1 MSLAS
6 STANVAMINL
16 VMLAADGSGGVWQDP
31 VQLIPHGMDGDPEGF
46 VARIREGLPLVNNLR
61 VLFNEHSF
69 NPDGSLHPEM
79 ERFLRAGVAQG
90 FELTICYGGGD
101 AQNIGIGTDRWP
113 ALSNPEAIRA
123 LQENLTD
130 VSGAWA
136 DMLAWMAANP
146 SVAAGVWGWELM
158 TESAAYRHSV
168 RFNGTADGLSAADF
182 VKLYVD
188 HAIQL
193 ADQIGAA
200 VGGNILVGGWGYN
213 GDFLTLANTQI
224 NGQSALDYLRAGVGQ
239 DLVWSAHLYPGW
251 MGTNLVDTP
260 AELIARLEAIY
271 APVAADRVVITEINA
286 DGQVNNPAQP
296 QGFDDLFA
304 AAYEWFVGQGMGF
317 GWYPGVQTGASHL
330 IYLETNGTETYRNQ
344 HSLAHAMNAFSL
356 GQAPASEAAGEVV
369 TASLV
374 SARLRNQAYETAA
387 GEAIFDAVSQAGF
400 GFGFGGND
408 TLRGTSGSNDFL
420 YGGQGNDILAGYGAD
435 DFLYGQHGN
444 DRLLGSTG
452 KDQIFGGWGND
463 SLDGGSGQDYMAGGL
478 HNDTYLVDS
487 SLDTV
492 VEHLGEGSDLVQTT
506 LARFSLGAN
515 VEHLTYTGAVS
526 FAGTGTAA
534 ANRLQGGAMAD
545 ILSGRQGN
553 DTLIGGAGNDRLIGG
568 TGADQHLGGDGRDV
582 ASYQLATSGVQ
593 ADLTR
598 VLTGTTRG
606 EAAGDSF
613 VSIENLIGSAHRDW
627 LGGDALANV
636 IWGQGGDDG
645 LVGRAG
651 NDHLFGGTGADRFVF
666 RTGYDTDRI
675 RDFQDNVD
683 TILLGDF
690 AGVTSASTAL
700 THARQSG
707 AHVVFDFGAGDVL
720 VVENIT
726 LAALRDD
733 ISIL

>member
-1 MSLAS
+1 
-6 STANVAMINL
+6 
-16 VMLAADGSGGVWQDP
+16 
-31 VQLIPHGMDGDPEGF
+31 
-46 VARIREGLPLVNNLR
+46 
-61 VLFNEHSF
+61 
-69 NPDGSLHPEM
+69 
-79 ERFLRAGVAQG
+79 
-90 FELTICYGGGD
+90 
-101 AQNIGIGTDRWP
+101 
-113 ALSNPEAIRA
+113 
-123 LQENLTD
+123 
-130 VSGAWA
+130 
-136 DMLAWMAANP
+136 
-146 SVAAGVWGWELM
+146 
-158 TESAAYRHSV
+158 
-168 RFNGTADGLSAADF
+168 
-182 VKLYVD
+182 
-188 HAIQL
+188 
-193 ADQIGAA
+193 
-200 VGGNILVGGWGYN
+200 
-213 GDFLTLANTQI
+213 
-224 NGQSALDYLRAGVGQ
+224 
-239 DLVWSAHLYPGW
+239 
-251 MGTNLVDTP
+251 
-260 AELIARLEAIY
+260 
-271 APVAADRVVITEINA
+271 
-286 DGQVNNPAQP
+286 
-296 QGFDDLFA
+296 
-304 AAYEWFVGQGMGF
+304 MGF

-356 GQAPASEAAGEVV
+356 GQSPASEAAGEVV

-374 SARLRNQAYETAA
+374 TARLRNQAYETAA

-420 YGGQGNDILAGYGAD
+420 YGGQGNDILSGYGAD

-444 DRLLGSTG
+444 DHILGSSG
-452 KDQIFGGWGND
+452 KDQLFGGWGHD
-463 SLDGGSGQDYMAGGL
+463 TLDGGSGQDYMAGGR

-506 LARFSLGAN
+506 LARFVLGAN

-545 ILSGRQGN
+545 TLSGRQGN

-568 TGADQHLGGDGRDV
+568 LGADQHSGGDGRDA

-593 ADLTR
+593 VDLTR
-598 VLTGTTRG
+598 VLTGPTRG

-666 RTGYDTDRI
+666 RTGYDTDRV

-683 TILLGDF
+683 TLLLGGF

-700 THARQSG
+700 GHAQQSG
-707 AHVVFDFGAGDVL
+707 AHVVFNFGAGDVL

>member
-6 STANVAMINL
+6 STTNVAMINL

-31 VQLIPHGMDGDPEGF
+31 VQLIPHGMNGDPEGF

-69 NPDGSLHPEM
+69 NANGSLHPEM
-79 ERFLRAGVAQG
+79 ERFLRAAVAQG
-90 FELTICYGGGD
+90 FDLTICYGGGD

-123 LQENLTD
+123 LNENLTD

-146 SVAAGVWGWELM
+146 AVAAGVWGWELM
-158 TESAAYRHSV
+158 NESAAYRHSV

-182 VKLYVD
+182 VKLYAD
-188 HAIQL
+188 HAIEL
-193 ADQIGAA
+193 ARQIGAA
-200 VGGNILVGGWGYN
+200 AEGNILVGGWGYN

-224 NGQSALDYLRAGVGQ
+224 AGQSALDYLRAGVGQ

-251 MGTNLVDTP
+251 MGTNTVNTP
-260 AELIARLEAIY
+260 AELIARLEVIY

-286 DGQVNNPAQP
+286 DGQINNPAQP
-296 QGFDDLFA
+296 QGFDDFFA
-304 AAYEWFVGQGMGF
+304 AAYEWFVGRGMGF

-356 GQAPASEAAGEVV
+356 GQSPASAAAGEVV

-374 SARLRNQAYETAA
+374 TAQLRNQAYETAT
-387 GEAIFDAVSQAGF
+387 GEALFDAVSQAGF

-420 YGGQGNDILAGYGAD
+420 YGGQGNDILSGYGAD

-444 DRLLGSTG
+444 DLMLGSSG
-452 KDQIFGGWGND
+452 RDQLFGGWGHD
-463 SLDGGSGQDYMAGGL
+463 TLDGGSGQDYMAGGR
-478 HNDTYLVDS
+478 HNDTYVVNS

-492 VEHLGEGSDLVQTT
+492 VEHYGEGSDLVQTT
-506 LARFSLGAN
+506 LASYRLGAN
-515 VEHLTYTGAVS
+515 VEHLTYTGTAS
-526 FAGTGTAA
+526 FGGTGTAT
-534 ANRLQGGAMAD
+534 ANRITGGNLGD
-545 ILSGRQGN
+545 VLSGLQGN
-553 DTLIGGAGNDRLIGG
+553 DTLIGGAGNDRLLGG
-568 TGADQHLGGDGRDV
+568 AGADVLNGGSGRDTV
-582 ASYQLATSGVQ
+582 SYQAATSGVR

-598 VLTGTTRG
+598 VMTGTAMG
-606 EAAGDSF
+606 EASGDSF

-636 IWGQGGDDG
+636 IWGQGGDDT
-645 LVGRAG
+645 LAGRAG

-666 RTGYDTDRI
+666 YRSYDIDRV
-675 RDFQDNVD
+675 RDFQDNFD
-683 TILLGDF
+683 TLVIGGF
-690 AGVTSASTAL
+690 AGVTSVETAL
-700 THARQSG
+700 SHARQSG
-707 AHVVFDFGAGDVL
+707 AHVVFDFGSGDVL
-720 VVENIT
+720 TVDNT
-726 LAALRDD
+726 SLAALRDD

>member
-1 MSLAS
+1 
-6 STANVAMINL
+6 MINL
-16 VMLAADGSGGVWQDP
+16 VMLAADGNGGVWQDP
-31 VQLIPHGMDGDPEGF
+31 VQLIPHGMNGDPEGF

-69 NPDGSLHPEM
+69 NANGSLHPEM
-79 ERFLRAGVAQG
+79 ERFLRAAVAQG
-90 FELTICYGGGD
+90 FDLTICYGGGD

-123 LQENLTD
+123 LNENLTD

-158 TESAAYRHSV
+158 NESAAYRHSV

-182 VKLYVD
+182 VKLYAD
-188 HAIQL
+188 HAIEL
-193 ADQIGAA
+193 ARQIGAA
-200 VGGNILVGGWGYN
+200 AEGNILVGGWGYN

-251 MGTNLVDTP
+251 MGTNTVNTP
-260 AELIARLEAIY
+260 AELIARLEVIY

-286 DGQVNNPAQP
+286 DGQINNPAQP
-296 QGFDDLFA
+296 QGFDDFFA
-304 AAYEWFVGQGMGF
+304 AAYEWFVGRGMGF

-356 GQAPASEAAGEVV
+356 GQSPASAAAGEVV

-374 SARLRNQAYETAA
+374 TAQLRNQAYETAT
-387 GEAIFDAVSQAGF
+387 GEALFDAVSQAGF

-420 YGGQGNDILAGYGAD
+420 YGGQGNDILSGYGAD

-444 DRLLGSTG
+444 DLMLGSSG
-452 KDQIFGGWGND
+452 RDQLFGGWGHD
-463 SLDGGSGQDYMAGGL
+463 TLDGGSGQDYMAGGR
-478 HNDTYLVDS
+478 HNDTYVVNS

-492 VEHLGEGSDLVQTT
+492 VEHYGEGSDLVQTT
-506 LARFSLGAN
+506 LASYRLGAN
-515 VEHLTYTGAVS
+515 VEHLTYTGTAS
-526 FAGTGTAA
+526 FGGTGTAT
-534 ANRLQGGAMAD
+534 ANRITGGNLGD
-545 ILSGRQGN
+545 VFSGLQGN
-553 DTLIGGAGNDRLIGG
+553 DTLIGGAGNDRLLGG
-568 TGADQHLGGDGRDV
+568 AGADVLNGGSGRDTV
-582 ASYQLATSGVQ
+582 SYQAATSGVRT
-593 ADLTR
+593 DLTR
-598 VLTGTTRG
+598 VMTGTAMG
-606 EAAGDSF
+606 EASGDSF

-636 IWGQGGDDG
+636 IWGQGGDDT
-645 LVGRAG
+645 LAGRAG

-666 RTGYDTDRI
+666 YRSYDIDRV

-683 TILLGDF
+683 TLVIGGF
-690 AGVTSASTAL
+690 AGVTSVEAAL
-700 THARQSG
+700 SHARQSG
-707 AHVVFDFGAGDVL
+707 AHVVFDFGSGDVL
-720 VVENIT
+720 TVDNT
-726 LAALRDD
+726 SLAALRDD

>member
-1 MSLAS
+1 M
-6 STANVAMINL
+6 N
-16 VMLAADGSGGVWQDP
+16 
-31 VQLIPHGMDGDPEGF
+31 
-46 VARIREGLPLVNNLR
+46 
-61 VLFNEHSF
+61 
-69 NPDGSLHPEM
+69 
-79 ERFLRAGVAQG
+79 
-90 FELTICYGGGD
+90 
-101 AQNIGIGTDRWP
+101 
-113 ALSNPEAIRA
+113 
-123 LQENLTD
+123 
-130 VSGAWA
+130 
-136 DMLAWMAANP
+136 
-146 SVAAGVWGWELM
+146 
-158 TESAAYRHSV
+158 ESAAYRHSV

-182 VKLYVD
+182 VKLYAD

-193 ADQIGAA
+193 ARQIGAA
-200 VGGNILVGGWGYN
+200 ADGNILVGGWGYN
-213 GDFLTLANTQI
+213 GDFLTLASTQI

-251 MGTNLVDTP
+251 MGTNTVTTP
-260 AELIARLEAIY
+260 TELIARLEAIY
-271 APVAADRVVITEINA
+271 APVAGDRVVITEINA
-286 DGQVNNPAQP
+286 DGQINNPAQP

-304 AAYEWFVGQGMGF
+304 AAYEWFVGRGMGF

-356 GQAPASEAAGEVV
+356 GQSPASEAAGEVV

-374 SARLRNQAYETAA
+374 TARLRNQAYETAA

-420 YGGQGNDILAGYGAD
+420 YGGQGNDVLAGYGAD

-444 DRLLGSTG
+444 DRVLGSSG
-452 KDQIFGGWGND
+452 KDQLFGGWGHD
-463 SLDGGSGQDYMAGGL
+463 TLDGGSGQDYMAGGR

-506 LARFSLGAN
+506 LARFVLGAN

-526 FAGTGTAA
+526 FAGIGTAA

-545 ILSGRQGN
+545 TLSGREGN

-568 TGADQHLGGDGRDV
+568 LGADQHSGGDGRDA

-593 ADLTR
+593 VDLTR

-666 RTGYDTDRI
+666 RTGYDTDRV

-683 TILLGDF
+683 TLLLGGF

-700 THARQSG
+700 GHAQHSG
-707 AHVVFDFGAGDVL
+707 AHVVFNFGAGDVL
-720 VVENIT
+720 MVENIT